1 MESFT
6 LRAFHASG
14 TDLSPLW
21 LVSVIGTAT
30 PSTSVSLM
38 HVTHNET
45 GDSPPPR
52 SAVTCVMSLFI
63 SGGAGIG
70 TQAIWLQNSCL

>member
-45 GDSPPPR
+45 GDSPPPPE
-52 SAVTCVMSLFI
+52 V
-63 SGGAGIG
+63 
-70 TQAIWLQNSCL
+70 Q